1 MLLEAFWTSPSLD
14 IKAIIGLIP
23 IHLHLQKLSSRFEL
37 RTQALS
43 SNHIIKSLLELR
55 HLNSNNNHYLS
66 LNKLTLK
73 QQLNIKG
80 PIVDANNRLNRV
92 FPFFSLFSTKFS
104 PGDRII
110 DIFPSCF
117 SFHSTNRKKS
127 RKAYI
132 CKLDKLTLQAL
143 ADSKITVIVSDVSI
157 KNYVATSIAWIHVH
171 NNPHHQDSP
180 LCDQCHFH

>member
-1 MLLEAFWTSPSLD
+1 MVLEAFWISPSLD
-14 IKAIIGLIP
+14 IEAIIGLIP
-23 IHLHLQKLSSRFEL
+23 IHLHLQKLSSRFQL
-37 RTQALS
+37 ITQALL

-55 HLNSNNNHYLS
+55 HLNSNNNHHLS

-80 PIVDANNRLNRV
+80 SIVDANNRLNRV
-92 FPFFSLFSTKFS
+92 FPFFNLFSTKFS

-117 SFHSTNRKKS
+117 SFHSTNRKSKES

-132 CKLDKLTLQAL
+132 CKLDELTLQAS
-143 ADSKITVIVSDVSI
+143 ADSKMTVIVSDVSI
-157 KNYVATSIAWIHVH
+157 KNM
-171 NNPHHQDSP
+171 
-180 LCDQCHFH
+180 